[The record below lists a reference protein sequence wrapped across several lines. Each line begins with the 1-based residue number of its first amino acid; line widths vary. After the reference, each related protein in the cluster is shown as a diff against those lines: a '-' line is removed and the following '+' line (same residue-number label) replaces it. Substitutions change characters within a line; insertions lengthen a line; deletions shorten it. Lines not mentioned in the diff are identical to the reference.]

1 MSTGQFLKVLPN
13 TKSSQL
19 RLNITILKLSK
30 RFLCASYVGDLLHSI
45 RRGDIKNMLIIQS
58 LLCTLKMK
66 KLSLLWLKNME
77 SSRINQMRME
87 IFWQLF
93 LLILAKLLSPH
104 ISTLLHV
111 QQHLLKIKQLLIKE
125 VLVIKLSRRSAKF
138 LKNNKS
144 KNNR

>member
-1 MSTGQFLKVLPN
+1 
-13 TKSSQL
+13 
-19 RLNITILKLSK
+19 
-30 RFLCASYVGDLLHSI
+30 
-45 RRGDIKNMLIIQS
+45 MLIIQS

-87 IFWQLF
+87 IFWLLF
-93 LLILAKLLSPH
+93 LLILAKLLSPL

-125 VLVIKLSRRSAKF
+125 VLVIKLSRKSAKF
-138 LKNNKS
+138 LKNSKS
-144 KNNR
+144 KNNRSNV